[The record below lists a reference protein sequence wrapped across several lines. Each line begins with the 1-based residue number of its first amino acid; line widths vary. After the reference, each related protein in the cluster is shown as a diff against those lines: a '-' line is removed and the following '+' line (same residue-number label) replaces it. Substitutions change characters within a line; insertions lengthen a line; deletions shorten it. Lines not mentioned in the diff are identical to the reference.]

1 MDKGESAA
9 KRKRNTAFLLIGTG
23 LFLILERQV
32 GFFSVI
38 AFATIVFGIYRV
50 WALAD
55 KKGYLLIVT
64 GVFFIFGDQIFL
76 LISVILISL
85 GYFYLKSQQ
94 LHRHERYEQ
103 RQRVIDSIR
112 LGAEPWVL
120 RDSSI
125 WFVIGELNMDLS
137 TAILEQKETTLVIQG
152 LVGNV
157 NLLIPEDI
165 GVKVSASVMIG
176 QTSVYNQKETGVW
189 NKIDWTSPN
198 YETTDQQVKLV
209 LSYLV
214 GDIQVRVF

>member
-1 MDKGESAA
+1 MEKEESAA
-9 KRKRNTAFLLIGTG
+9 RRKRNTAFLFIGAG
-23 LFLILERQV
+23 IFLILERQV

-38 AFATIVFGIYRV
+38 AFASIVFGIYRI
-50 WALAD
+50 WSQAD
-55 KKGYLLIVT
+55 KKGYLLVII
-64 GVFFIFGDQIFL
+64 GVFFIFGDRIFL
-76 LISVILISL
+76 LIAVIFISL

-112 LGAEPWVL
+112 LGSEPWVL

-137 TAILEQKETTLVIQG
+137 TAILEQKETTLVLQG
-152 LVGNV
+152 LIGNV
-157 NLLIPEDI
+157 NLIIPEDV
-165 GVKVSASVMIG
+165 GASVSASVMIG
-176 QTSVYNQKETGVW
+176 QASVYNQKETGVW
-189 NKIDWTSPN
+189 NKVNWTSPN
-198 YETTDQQVKLV
+198 YETSDQQVKLV